1 MSLFFANWREKERE
15 RERKRVE
22 GEREREKK
30 AREKEEEKT
39 HLEKKNEKKRKTS
52 KKLKRFLDRLATH
65 ILAFEG
71 DSKVVWFEGGYSE
84 YEQDFRKRT
93 GNAEPT
99 RVKYR
104 KMATV

>member
-1 MSLFFANWREKERE
+1 MSPGE
-15 RERKRVE
+15 E
-22 GEREREKK
+22 GERKARRGAEAKEREKK
-30 AREKEEEKT
+30 KLTSDGA
-39 HLEKKNEKKRKTS
+39 KKKKHNLS
-52 KKLKRFLDRLATH
+52 QPRFLDRLATH

-84 YEQDFRKRT
+84 YEADFRKRT
-93 GNAEPT
+93 GNVDPT

>member
-1 MSLFFANWREKERE
+1 VSPGE
-15 RERKRVE
+15 E
-22 GEREREKK
+22 GERKARRGAEAKEREKK
-30 AREKEEEKT
+30 NSPRMEQ
-39 HLEKKNEKKRKTS
+39 KKKHNLS
-52 KKLKRFLDRLATH
+52 QPRFLDRLATH

-84 YEQDFRKRT
+84 YEADFRKRT
-93 GNAEPT
+93 GNVDPT

>member
-1 MSLFFANWREKERE
+1 MSPGE
-15 RERKRVE
+15 E
-22 GEREREKK
+22 GERKARRGAEAKEREKK
-30 AREKEEEKT
+30 NSPRMEQ
-39 HLEKKNEKKRKTS
+39 KKKHNLS
-52 KKLKRFLDRLATH
+52 QPRFLDRLATH

-84 YEQDFRKRT
+84 YEADFRKRT
-93 GNAEPT
+93 GNVDPT

>member
-1 MSLFFANWREKERE
+1 VVSPGE
-15 RERKRVE
+15 E
-22 GEREREKK
+22 GERKARRGAEAKEREKK
-30 AREKEEEKT
+30 NSPRMEQ
-39 HLEKKNEKKRKTS
+39 KKKHNLS
-52 KKLKRFLDRLATH
+52 QPRFLDRLATH

-84 YEQDFRKRT
+84 YEADFRKRT
-93 GNAEPT
+93 GNVDPT